1 MNTCTCIK
9 FQNNAMVEWFWKYKH
24 GEIVPLLVMEING
37 R

>member
-1 MNTCTCIK
+1 MNTCTNIK
-9 FQNNAMVEWFWKYKH
+9 IQNNAMVDWLWKCKQ